1 MAAAAIPWLLHP
13 TPASWITWEES
24 RVNSEAR
31 RAWTRE
37 AAAYLAPRYVRGSG
51 IFTGFGD
58 LTGIYREMGIPLR
71 DTFTG
76 DNGLPF
82 QATVLRPE
90 LFLHEEWVVTM
101 GGADAQSA
109 VLRAGLRG
117 KEYRLE
123 KTIIVKDAPAIEI
136 YRR

>member
-1 MAAAAIPWLLHP
+1 IPWLLHP

-51 IFTGFGD
+51 ILTGFGD

-82 QATVLRPE
+82 EAASTRPD
-90 LFLHEEWVVTM
+90 LFLHETWAVVT
-101 GGADAQSA
+101 GGSQAQSA
-109 VLRAGLRG
+109 IHRAAR
-117 KEYRLE
+117 YQIRYTLE
-123 KTIIVKDAPAIEI
+123 RSIMMKDAPAIEV